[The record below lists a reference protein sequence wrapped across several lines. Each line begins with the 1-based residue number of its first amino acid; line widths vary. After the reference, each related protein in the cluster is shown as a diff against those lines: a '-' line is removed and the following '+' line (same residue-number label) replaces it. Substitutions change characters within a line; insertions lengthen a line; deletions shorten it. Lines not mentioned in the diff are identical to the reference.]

1 MKNKILYGLFVAIVV
16 LAMTNITFA
25 FPITGRVIEIS
36 ASQTKIMQVQ
46 TCSMPVCNDGS
57 NPFDTGKVDSYGCKV
72 YYCQIGTGADVCC
85 ESFGYGANMIKT
97 TSTYAIMPKSKC
109 VVEAGFVGGGKNIV
123 DKSLCEPTACS
134 TPICN
139 DGSNPFDTGKV
150 DSYGCKIYACRE
162 MACPVDCICDAET
175 TTCPTTQGKTVD
187 YEIST
192 AGGTKSISIG
202 KVSENSI
209 SLKEGLTSV
218 NSQEKLV
225 IEDNKL
231 LIATTQGNR
240 EIKVMPSTASD
251 IAINQLRLKSYQIEL
266 KDVGTAVYEISGK
279 KDVKIIGL
287 FKTEMS
293 TTSQVNTGT
302 GNIEKTDKP
311 WWSFLAQE

>member
-150 DSYGCKIYACRE
+150 DSYGCKIYS
-162 MACPVDCICDAET
+162 CPGQ
-175 TTCPTTQGKTVD
+175 TC
-187 YEIST
+187 
-192 AGGTKSISIG
+192 
-202 KVSENSI
+202 
-209 SLKEGLTSV
+209 
-218 NSQEKLV
+218 
-225 IEDNKL
+225 
-231 LIATTQGNR
+231 
-240 EIKVMPSTASD
+240 
-251 IAINQLRLKSYQIEL
+251 
-266 KDVGTAVYEISGK
+266 
-279 KDVKIIGL
+279 
-287 FKTEMS
+287 
-293 TTSQVNTGT
+293 
-302 GNIEKTDKP
+302 
-311 WWSFLAQE
+311 